1 MINAYHGSHRGT
13 GYLASI
19 GVRHAGG
26 IAVSGDG
33 SAASSLVQCRDVTRT
48 YTRDG
53 STSRW
58 RFWRETDPGPTV
70 TALDAVSVSVDRGE
84 LVGVTG
90 PSGSGK
96 STLLHLVGGLDT
108 PTSGAVSFDGVDLA
122 TRSERERARIRL
134 DRVGFVFQRFHLLP
148 SVSARANVALPL
160 IETGMSAGRREE
172 RATDLLERVGLGDR
186 LTHAP
191 GELSGGEQQRVAIAR
206 ALANDPDLVL
216 ADEPT
221 GELDTDTGM
230 TVLDLL
236 SEVSADRAVVVASHD
251 DRVVGLA
258 DRIIRLRD
266 GELIPDE

>member
-1 MINAYHGSHRGT
+1 
-13 GYLASI
+13 
-19 GVRHAGG
+19 
-26 IAVSGDG
+26 VSGDA
-33 SAASSLVQCRDVTRT
+33 SAPLVRCRDVTRT
-48 YTRDG
+48 YRRDG
-53 STSRW
+53 SGSRW
-58 RFWRETDPGPTV
+58 RFWRESEPGPTV
-70 TALDAVSVSVDRGE
+70 TALDSVSASFDRGE
-84 LVGVTG
+84 FVGVTG

-108 PTSGAVSFDGVDLA
+108 PTSGAVTFDGVDLA
-122 TRSERERARIRL
+122 TRSERERARVRL

-160 IETGMSAGRREE
+160 IEAGMPTRRRQE
-172 RATDLLERVGLGDR
+172 RATELLERVGLGDQ

-191 GELSGGEQQRVAIAR
+191 GALSGGEQQRVAVAR
-206 ALANDPDLVL
+206 ALANDPDIVL

-236 SEVSADRAVVVASHD
+236 AELSADRAVVVASHD

-258 DRIIRLRD
+258 DRTVRLRD
-266 GELIPDE
+266 GELIADE

>member
-1 MINAYHGSHRGT
+1 
-13 GYLASI
+13 
-19 GVRHAGG
+19 
-26 IAVSGDG
+26 VSGD
-33 SAASSLVQCRDVTRT
+33 ASTPLVRCQDVTRT
-48 YTRDG
+48 YRRDG
-53 STSRW
+53 GSSRW
-58 RFWRETDPGPTV
+58 RFWRESDPGPTV
-70 TALDAVSVSVDRGE
+70 TALDAVSVSFAAGE
-84 LVGVTG
+84 LVGITG

-108 PTSGAVSFDGVDLA
+108 PSSGTISFDGIDLA
-122 TRSERERARIRL
+122 TRSERERARLRL

-160 IETGMSAGRREE
+160 IEAGMSARRREE

-186 LTHAP
+186 LTHTP
-191 GELSGGEQQRVAIAR
+191 GELSGGEKQRVAIAR

-236 SEVSADRAVVVASHD
+236 SEFATDRAVVVASHD
-251 DRVVGLA
+251 DRVVELA
-258 DRIIRLRD
+258 DRTVRLRD
-266 GELIPDE
+266 GELISDE

>member
-1 MINAYHGSHRGT
+1 MSDGT
-13 GYLASI
+13 TTPL
-19 GVRHAGG
+19 VR
-26 IAVSGDG
+26 
-33 SAASSLVQCRDVTRT
+33 CRDVTRT
-48 YTRDG
+48 YTRHG
-53 STSRW
+53 GASGW
-58 RFWRETDPGPTV
+58 RFWRGGDPGPTV
-70 TALDAVSVSVDRGE
+70 TALDSVSASFDRGE

-108 PTSGAVSFDGVDLA
+108 PTSGTVTFDGVDLA
-122 TRSERERARIRL
+122 SRSERERERLRL

-148 SVSARANVALPL
+148 SVSARTNVALPL
-160 IETGMSAGRREE
+160 IETGMPAGRREE
-172 RATDLLERVGLGDR
+172 RAADLLQRVGLGDR

-236 SEVSADRAVVVASHD
+236 SEFASERAVVVASHD

-258 DRIIRLRD
+258 DRTVRLRD
-266 GELIPDE
+266 GELIHDEC

>member
-1 MINAYHGSHRGT
+1 MT
-13 GYLASI
+13 EETPL
-19 GVRHAGG
+19 
-26 IAVSGDG
+26 
-33 SAASSLVQCRDVTRT
+33 SLVRCQDVTRT

-53 STSRW
+53 SGSGW
-58 RFWRETDPGPTV
+58 RFWRDDDRGPTV
-70 TALDAVSVSVDRGE
+70 TAVDSVSVSFDRGE
-84 LVGVTG
+84 LVGITG

-96 STLLHLVGGLDT
+96 STLLHLLGGLDA
-108 PTSGAVSFDGVDLA
+108 PTSGTVSFDGVGFA
-122 TRSERERARIRL
+122 SVSERERARIRL
-134 DRVGFVFQRFHLLP
+134 ERVGFVFQRFHLLP

-160 IETGMSAGRREE
+160 VETGMPAGRREE
-172 RATDLLERVGLGDR
+172 RAADLLNRVGLGDR

-236 SEVSADRAVVVASHD
+236 SGLSEDRAVVVASHD

-258 DRIIRLRD
+258 DRTVRLRD
-266 GELIPDE
+266 GELIHDE

>member
-1 MINAYHGSHRGT
+1 LPRSDHDTT
-13 GYLASI
+13 GAGASDAALTPL
-19 GVRHAGG
+19 VRC
-26 IAVSGDG
+26 
-33 SAASSLVQCRDVTRT
+33 QDVTRT

-53 STSRW
+53 GTSKW
-58 RFWRETDPGPTV
+58 RFWRKSEPGPTV
-70 TALDAVSVSVDRGE
+70 TALDSVSVSFDRGE

-108 PTSGAVSFDGVDLA
+108 PTSGTVVFDGIDLA
-122 TRSERERARIRL
+122 ARTERERARIRL

-160 IETGMSAGRREE
+160 IEAGMPARRREE

-186 LTHAP
+186 LTHQP

-236 SEVSADRAVVVASHD
+236 SDLSADRAVVVASHD

-258 DRIIRLRD
+258 DRTVRLRD
-266 GELIPDE
+266 GGLVSGEVDPR